1 MKDKKDMRYII
12 TKVGI
17 NILLFILAIVAIYPL
32 YWLVLN
38 SFKTN
43 NELFTNSLAFPEVLS
58 FNNYVL
64 AWDRGLSK
72 FFLNSVYVSILSV
85 GLTVL
90 LGALAAYGLS
100 RFEFKAKKLI
110 FILILGGLMLPEQV
124 SLVPLYK
131 LLQKIHLYN
140 THWAMIVPYV
150 AFRIPFA
157 VFLMRSYFLSFPKD
171 IEEAA
176 YIDGYGSFS
185 IFLKIV
191 LPISKPILAAAAIMT
206 LNFVWNEFIFA
217 LVFVENENI
226 MTIPIGLMSFKGK
239 VRADWTILL
248 AGITIASIP
257 MVALYLSMQK
267 QFVRGLMAGSTKG

>member
-12 TKVGI
+12 TKAGI

>member
-12 TKVGI
+12 TKAGI

-58 FNNYVL
+58 FSNYVL

-191 LPISKPILAAAAIMT
+191 LPISKPILAVAAIMT

>member
-12 TKVGI
+12 TKAGI

-217 LVFVENENI
+217 LVFVENESI